1 MNLIYNIKGEE
12 NIPKKVALF
21 AVFLQAL
28 GPDLCSSLLS

>member
-21 AVFLQAL
+21 AECFCKHL
-28 GPDLCSSLLS
+28 DLTFAAPF